1 MTCEQCIA
9 ELATGSLR
17 ELAADS
23 PVMSHCATCPD
34 CAQLTTLLRDRE
46 YQAASVLNSLP
57 PISNPISVAETAGRL
72 SRRRRVGGLVV
83 MASGTALVLTIW
95 IAAATTVIPM
105 MNSAEADGRNALRTE
120 TIPLT
125 CLSPQQ
131 AGDIIDPY
139 FRTRGSIYYVPTSGI
154 SAITVRGTASQ
165 VAKAKDL
172 IRGFEN
178 DPKAACRNPTEGL
191 KAAEKMFKDLHP
203 DVGGE
208 PVLAPGAGPAG
219 SGPVGT
225 GPDGIRPAPKK

>member
-1 MTCEQCIA
+1 MTCEECIT

-23 PVMSHCATCPD
+23 PVMNHCSRCPD

-46 YQAASVLNSLP
+46 YHAASVLNSLP
-57 PISNPISVAETAGRL
+57 PVSNPISVAEAAGRL

-95 IAAATTVIPM
+95 IAAATTVIPR

-131 AGDIIDPY
+131 AADIINPY
-139 FRTRGSIYYVPTSGI
+139 VRGPGSKYWLPSSGI
-154 SAITVRGTASQ
+154 SAITVQANASELGRSR
-165 VAKAKDL
+165 AL
-172 IRGFEN
+172 IREFEK
-178 DPKAACRNPTEGL
+178 DPAAACRNPTEEL

-203 DVGGE
+203 DLGSE
-208 PVLAPGAGPAG
+208 PVLVPGAAPDGKGPAG
-219 SGPVGT
+219 
-225 GPDGIRPAPKK
+225 IRPVPKK